1 MAKSNKQQQGIDY
14 DKIFTPITHVE
25 TIRLIIFLSAQNNWK
40 IFQIDMKLAFL
51 NGHLEEEVYV
61 EQPMCYVM
69 KRHEKKVP
77 KLKKKKLG

>member
-1 MAKSNKQQQGIDY
+1 
-14 DKIFTPITHVE
+14 
-25 TIRLIIFLSAQNNWK
+25 
-40 IFQIDMKLAFL
+40 MKLAFL

-77 KLKKKKLG
+77 KLKKKQKLG